1 MNIKNYISII
11 SLCFTINLTNAQ
23 NLGVSATGATP
34 NNASIID
41 LNTGNT
47 FTSPNG
53 KGLLPP
59 NVALTGRLDIITVTA
74 PPASLLVYNTATAN
88 SGSLS
93 VTPGFYYWDGTI
105 WVAFAGAGSK
115 NWALL
120 GNAGTVAGTNFLG
133 TTDAVDLVLKT
144 NNTERVRVLSSGNV
158 GIGTTAP
165 TASLHITAGTLNTGF
180 RFVDGTQGNGK
191 VLTSDASGNASWKN
205 TGLGAPSGSTQWDAA
220 TTANTPY
227 ANNTINTSGPFT
239 VPTTGWYTMQ
249 SRWFVAQN
257 MASSAD
263 QGIAYCWIQID
274 NVGSN
279 TMDNLFVPHFE
290 IRMAVNS
297 SGQCP
302 PSGSFVYLVVGT
314 NYYVHQFTNH
324 CQTSGTGERKFIW
337 QFVQ

>member
-1 MNIKNYISII
+1 MKIKNYISII

-133 TTDAVDLVLKT
+133 TTDAQDLVVKT
-144 NNTERVRVLSSGNV
+144 NNTERIRVLSTGNV
-158 GIGTTAP
+158 GIGTSAP
-165 TASLHITAGTLNTGF
+165 TASLHIVATATNTGF
-180 RFVDGTQGNGK
+180 QLNDGTQGAGKLLVSDANGK
-191 VLTSDASGNASWKN
+191 ASWAA
-205 TGLGAPSGSTQWDAA
+205 TSGST
-220 TTANTPY
+220 
-227 ANNTINTSGPFT
+227 T
-239 VPTTGWYTMQ
+239 VVNSNVGIGVALPGGPTTFFYTG
-249 SRWFVAQN
+249 SFLTAPVSGFYILSTRLLADKAPTGCGGYVAYN
-257 MASSAD
+257 LCTSSAAPIGSAILFQD
-263 QGIAYCWIQID
+263 LHTSAGAGSYDCIY
-274 NVGSN
+274 GSN
-279 TMDNLFVPHFE
+279 
-290 IRMAVNS
+290 I
-297 SGQCP
+297 
-302 PSGSFVYLVVGT
+302 VYLTGGT
-314 NYYVHQFTNH
+314 SYYMWVRYGGSCTSWKLRGTYGEDSFTI
-324 CQTSGTGERKFIW
+324 TLLK
-337 QFVQ
+337 